1 MTWFNSL
8 IDWFHSVTRVGLWNS
23 LTRVVD
29 LLVRLGLFTDLE
41 SNQRTDQNKKRE
53 ITNNLEKWRAFSS
66 TN

>member
-53 ITNNLEKWRAFSS
+53 ITNNLEKVESIL
-66 TN
+66 